1 MKDADVGVQV
11 LGLLYMKGAV
21 AHAGFPEISYG
32 SMADKLVRAGH
43 KVARV
48 EQTET
53 PDQLKIRKS
62 KHHKSKGPSPK
73 VVNREVCSVMTL
85 GTRTFCY
92 LDEGKD
98 VLEEGGGG
106 AVGPL
111 LAIREILMEN
121 NDYDETDGDHVQPV
135 CEYGITAIDAVRG
148 IVTIGQFADDVLRS
162 RMNTL
167 LATFAPSEV
176 LLEAGVNGASP
187 VLESLIKSHQ
197 SMSPHPFRVEKIKAD
212 ESFPKSTALSQEV
225 RQALERGKG
234 RLVGVIH
241 PWDVEETV
249 HELHRRRYFP
259 RASKVSSDQCA
270 VSRWPHVLRAAV
282 EGEADLAMSSFGA
295 ALFYLQRSLID
306 SEILTMGVVKAYVP
320 PSSTSNTEAESSGT
334 IQELASQQSRMQVE
348 DAIQHNADLV
358 SPPRVERRNEEA
370 DSHSVETQVDHMQ
383 LDGTTLHN
391 LEILTNSVDYK
402 VAGSVWSKINHTK
415 TPHGARLLRAWLL
428 RPLFRKADIDRRAD
442 AVQELVSGA
451 PAVALT
457 EASRVLSKCGDIER
471 LLSRIHSMS
480 GAVSLEDTD
489 ENEGIH
495 PSNRAVL
502 YEMGTYTKRK
512 VGDFSKILNGLQHAA
527 QIPEI
532 FQGIELESGLLLKIV
547 RPVDQGGCFP
557 DMCEQLD
564 WFVSNFDCD
573 QAAQGLFEPKRGIDE
588 AYDEAC
594 EKIDHIQ
601 ADLIDY
607 KKEMCDTVLKPRP
620 LAISSWKYVNVN
632 PESKDKYLIELPAS
646 VAVPDD
652 FIMKGKRGTGH
663 KQVNKYCT
671 ATIQQLVDELEIA
684 YEIQKERKSKGLQ
697 LIFAKFDA
705 SRNIWAAAAQATA
718 LLDAIGSLARV
729 ALKAGY
735 IRPTILDCLPN
746 ESPKLN
752 IIQGRHPCVENNFG
766 STGFIPN
773 DLSLGHET
781 EGASNPRVLLLSGP
795 NMGGK
800 SVSSTCLRNYY
811 SLSSSF

>member
-1 MKDADVGVQV
+1 
-11 LGLLYMKGAV
+11 MKGIV

-32 SMADKLVRAGH
+32 TMADKLVRAGY

-53 PDQLKIRKS
+53 PEQLKVRKS
-62 KHHKSKGPSPK
+62 QHKKTNGPSPK

-92 LDEGKD
+92 LDDGKD
-98 VLEEGGGG
+98 VLDEGG

-111 LAIREILMEN
+111 LAIREILIDHDVEG
-121 NDYDETDGDHVQPV
+121 ETDEVRPV

-148 IVTIGQFADDVLRS
+148 VVTIGQFADDVLRS

-167 LATFAPSEV
+167 LAALAPSEV
-176 LLEAGVNGASP
+176 LLQAGADGASP
-187 VLESLIKSHQ
+187 VLESLIKTHQ
-197 SMSPHPFRVEKIKAD
+197 SMCPHPFRVEKIRAE
-212 ESFPKSTALSQEV
+212 ESFPKSTALSPEV
-225 RQALERGKG
+225 RQAMDRGSG
-234 RLVGVIH
+234 RFVGAVH

-249 HELHRRRYFP
+249 QELHRRRYFP
-259 RASKVSSDQCA
+259 QASKVSADRFSM
-270 VSRWPHVLRAAV
+270 SRWPHVLRAAV
-282 EGEADLAMSSFGA
+282 EGKADLAMSSFGA

-306 SEILTMGVVKAYVP
+306 TEILTMGIVKAYVP
-320 PSSTSNTEAESSGT
+320 PSSANTDAEVRETMQVLATQESHTSIEGAIANPANIPAQEEGREVANSLLAESL
-334 IQELASQQSRMQVE
+334 I
-348 DAIQHNADLV
+348 
-358 SPPRVERRNEEA
+358 
-370 DSHSVETQVDHMQ
+370 DHMQ

-402 VAGSVWSKINHTK
+402 VAGSVWSKINYTK

-451 PAVALT
+451 AAVALT
-457 EASRVLSKCGDIER
+457 EASAVLSKCGDIER

-480 GAVSLEDTD
+480 GSTGLEQDD
-489 ENEGIH
+489 DNEGIH

-502 YEMGTYTKRK
+502 YEVGTYTKRK

-532 FQGIELESGLLLKIV
+532 FQGINLESGLLQKIV
-547 RPVDQGGCFP
+547 RSVDQGGCFP
-557 DMCEQLD
+557 NMCDQLD
-564 WFVSNFDCD
+564 WFISNFDCD
-573 QAAQGLFEPKRGIDE
+573 KAAKGLFEPNRGIDA

-594 EKIDHIQ
+594 ETIDRIQ
-601 ADLIDY
+601 ADLTEY
-607 KKEMCDTVLKPRP
+607 KKVMCDTVLKPRS
-620 LAISSWKYVNVN
+620 LATSSWKYVNVN

-646 VAVPDD
+646 IAVPDD
-652 FIMKGKRGTGH
+652 FIMKGKRGSGP
-663 KQVNKYCT
+663 KQVNKYQT
-671 ATIQQLVDELEIA
+671 AAVQELVDELEHA

-705 SRNIWAAAAQATA
+705 SRNVWAAAAQATA
-718 LLDAIGSLARV
+718 LLDALGSLARV
-729 ALKAGY
+729 ASKAGY
-735 IRPTILDCLPN
+735 IRPTILECFPDD
-746 ESPKLN
+746 SPRIN
-752 IIQGRHPCVENNFG
+752 IVQGRHPCVENNMG

-773 DLSLGHET
+773 DLSLGLET
-781 EGASNPRVLLLSGP
+781 EDGVSPRVLLLSGP

-800 SVSSTCLRNYY
+800 SVSHV
-811 SLSSSF
+811 

>member
-1 MKDADVGVQV
+1 
-11 LGLLYMKGAV
+11 MKGIV

-32 SMADKLVRAGH
+32 TMADKLVRAGY

-53 PDQLKIRKS
+53 PEQLKIRKS
-62 KHHKSKGPSPK
+62 KHKKTNGPSPK

-92 LDEGKD
+92 LDDGKD
-98 VLEEGGGG
+98 VLDEGG

-111 LAIREILMEN
+111 LAIREILIEN
-121 NDYDETDGDHVQPV
+121 VESDGDHAQPV

-148 IVTIGQFADDVLRS
+148 VVTIGQFADDVLRS

-167 LATFAPSEV
+167 LAAFSPSEV
-176 LLEAGVNGASP
+176 LLQGGVDGASP

-197 SMSPHPFRVEKIKAD
+197 SMSPHPFRVEKIKTD
-212 ESFPKSTALSQEV
+212 ESFPKSTALSAEV
-225 RQALERGKG
+225 RQAMDRGTG
-234 RLVGVIH
+234 RFVGVIH

-249 HELHRRRYFP
+249 QELHRRRYFP
-259 RASKVSSDQCA
+259 RASKVSADRYS

-282 EGEADLAMSSFGA
+282 EGKADLAMSSFGA

-306 SEILTMGVVKAYVP
+306 TEILTMGIVKAYVP
-320 PSSTSNTEAESSGT
+320 PSSTNAEAESCET
-334 IQELASQQSRMQVE
+334 MQELASQQSRMQVE
-348 DAIQHNADLV
+348 DVIEDSADFS
-358 SPPRVERRNEEA
+358 SPNRVERGNEENV
-370 DSHSVETQVDHMQ
+370 STENHIDHMQ

-402 VAGSVWSKINHTK
+402 IAGSVWSKINYTK

-451 PAVALT
+451 AAVALT

-480 GAVSLEDTD
+480 GTSGLEDAD

-502 YEMGTYTKRK
+502 YEMGTYTKRM
-512 VGDFSKILNGLQHAA
+512 VGDFSKILNGLQQAA
-527 QIPEI
+527 LIPEI
-532 FQGIELESGLLLKIV
+532 FHGIDIESGLLQKIV

-557 DMCEQLD
+557 NMCEQLD
-564 WFVSNFDCD
+564 WFASNFDCD
-573 QAAQGLFEPKRGIDE
+573 QAAQGLFEPKRGIDA

-594 EKIDHIQ
+594 ETIDRIQ
-601 ADLIDY
+601 ADLMDY
-607 KKEMCDTVLKPRP
+607 KKSMCDAVLKPRS
-620 LAISSWKYVNVN
+620 LATSSWKYVNVN

-652 FIMKGKRGTGH
+652 FIMKGKRGNGS
-663 KQVNKYCT
+663 KQINKYYT
-671 ATIQQLVDELEIA
+671 GTIQQLVDELEHA

-746 ESPKLN
+746 ESPRIN
-752 IIQGRHPCVENNFG
+752 IIQGRHPCVENNIG

-773 DLSLGHET
+773 DLSLGLET
-781 EGASNPRVLLLSGP
+781 ERGTNPRVLLLSGP

-800 SVSSTCLRNYY
+800 SVRMKRSR
-811 SLSSSF
+811 

>member
-1 MKDADVGVQV
+1 
-11 LGLLYMKGAV
+11 MKGIV

-32 SMADKLVRAGH
+32 TMADKLVRAGY

-62 KHHKSKGPSPK
+62 KHKKTNGPSPK

-92 LDEGKD
+92 LDDGKD
-98 VLEEGGGG
+98 VLDEGG

-111 LAIREILMEN
+111 LAIREILIEDN
-121 NDYDETDGDHVQPV
+121 AESDGDQARPV
-135 CEYGITAIDAVRG
+135 CEYGVTAIDAVRG
-148 IVTIGQFADDVLRS
+148 VVTIGQFADDVLRS
-162 RMNTL
+162 RLNTL
-167 LATFAPSEV
+167 LAAFAPSEV
-176 LLEAGVNGASP
+176 LLQAGTDGASP
-187 VLESLIKSHQ
+187 VLESLIKTHQ
-197 SMSPHPFRVEKIKAD
+197 SMCPHPFRVEKIRAE
-212 ESFPKSTALSQEV
+212 ESFPKSTALSAEV
-225 RQALERGKG
+225 RKAMDRGTG
-234 RLVGVIH
+234 RFVGVIH
-241 PWDVEETV
+241 PWNVEETIQ
-249 HELHRRRYFP
+249 ELHRRRYYP
-259 RASKVSSDQCA
+259 HASKVSAERFS

-282 EGEADLAMSSFGA
+282 EGNADLAMSSFGA
-295 ALFYLQRSLID
+295 ALFYLQRGLID
-306 SEILTMGVVKAYVP
+306 TEILTMGIVKAYVP
-320 PSSTSNTEAESSGT
+320 PSSTNADAEGRET
-334 IQELASQQSRMQVE
+334 IQELASQENRMQIEEV
-348 DAIQHNADLV
+348 IQNHANFALPSQVDR
-358 SPPRVERRNEEA
+358 SSEEQRAYSMERQ
-370 DSHSVETQVDHMQ
+370 TDHMQ

-402 VAGSVWSKINHTK
+402 VAGSVWSKINYTK

-451 PAVALT
+451 AAVALT

-480 GAVSLEDTD
+480 GSTGIEQDD

-512 VGDFSKILNGLQHAA
+512 VGDFSKILNGLQQAA

-532 FQGIELESGLLLKIV
+532 FQGIDLESGLLQKIV
-547 RPVDQGGCFP
+547 RSVDQGGCFP
-557 DMCEQLD
+557 IMCEQLD
-564 WFVSNFDCD
+564 WFISNFDCD
-573 QAAQGLFEPKRGIDE
+573 KASQGLFEPNRGIDA

-594 EKIDHIQ
+594 ETIERIQ
-601 ADLIDY
+601 ADLMEY
-607 KKEMCDTVLKPRP
+607 KKAMCDTALKPRS
-620 LAISSWKYVNVN
+620 LAASSWKYVNVN

-652 FIMKGKRGTGH
+652 FIMKGKRGSGP
-663 KQVNKYCT
+663 KQINKYHT
-671 ATIQQLVDELEIA
+671 ASVQQLVDELEHA
-684 YEIQKERKSKGLQ
+684 YEIQKDRKSKGLQ

-705 SRNIWAAAAQATA
+705 SRNVWAAAAQATA
-718 LLDAIGSLARV
+718 LLDALGSLARV

-735 IRPTILDCLPN
+735 IRPTILECLPN
-746 ESPKLN
+746 ESPKIN
-752 IIQGRHPCVENNFG
+752 IIQGRHPCVENNIG

-773 DLSLGHET
+773 DLSLGLET
-781 EGASNPRVLLLSGP
+781 ANGLNPRVLLLSGP

-800 SVSSTCLRNYY
+800 SVRLLCHE
-811 SLSSSF
+811 SLCFLVC